1 MGATEE
7 NGGWAVGTLAANP
20 VAPHETRAFQ
30 KATGITD
37 MEGGSEALLQ
47 EGSTSFF

>member
-20 VAPHETRAFQ
+20 VAPHETRGLQ